1 MMRERGTLRWIAGA
15 MLWATF
21 MIAHPAHPQNAEGD
35 ANLALVYGVQ
45 FVDSRITVDVVSF
58 GCADESNF
66 AVKVEALPDAL
77 QLSIIQ
83 VKPDR
88 CRMSPHIVSVT
99 LNIPSVPKPDEAK
112 FRLVNKLAIPSV
124 RLRPAR

>member
-1 MMRERGTLRWIAGA
+1 MRARGTLRWIAGA
-15 MLWATF
+15 MIWATF
-21 MIAHPAHPQNAEGD
+21 MIAHPAHPQNAEGE
-35 ANLALVYGVQ
+35 ANLVLLYGVQ
-45 FVDSRITVDVVSF
+45 FVDFRITVDVVSF
-58 GCADESNF
+58 GCTDELNF

-88 CRMSPHIVSVT
+88 CRMSSHIVSVT
-99 LNIPSVPKPDEAK
+99 LNIPSGQKPDEAK
-112 FRLVNKLAIPSV
+112 FRLVNKLAIPNV